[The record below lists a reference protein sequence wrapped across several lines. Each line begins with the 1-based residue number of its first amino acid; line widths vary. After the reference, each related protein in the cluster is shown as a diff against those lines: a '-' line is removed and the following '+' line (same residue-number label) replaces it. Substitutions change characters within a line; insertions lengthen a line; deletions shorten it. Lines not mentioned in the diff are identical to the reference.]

1 MIINLPNV
9 AALIR
14 AVSTV
19 NPGNVAA
26 VERIAADRPIDVG
39 DLSALDAAA
48 ADALAEGADP
58 EQLRA
63 DLGAARADLEKVG
76 AAVGDGDLT
85 ADELVDEIKKAFEG
99 SASLEFIAD
108 KLTLGEGV
116 TVASWVDDARA
127 GLDQCCAVADLT
139 GEHSFG
145 ELARW
150 IDIAKAKIFIVESLE
165 KTIKDLEMERDA
177 AVDAAVAAVEA
188 ADVAR
193 KC

>member
-63 DLGAARADLEKVG
+63 DLDATRADLEKVG

-85 ADELVDEIKKAFEG
+85 ADEL
-99 SASLEFIAD
+99 
-108 KLTLGEGV
+108 
-116 TVASWVDDARA
+116 
-127 GLDQCCAVADLT
+127 
-139 GEHSFG
+139 
-145 ELARW
+145 ARW
-150 IDIAKAKIFIVESLE
+150 IDIAKAKIFIVEALE

-188 ADVAR
+188 AEAAR
-193 KC
+193 NADRRQ

>member
-48 ADALAEGADP
+48 ADALADGAAF
-58 EQLRA
+58 ERA
-63 DLGAARADLEKVG
+63 DLDLAEDLDVARTDLEAID
-76 AAVGDGDLT
+76 AALGITGGPSEDL
-85 ADELVDEIKKAFEG
+85 AALVKKAVEAAESFEAIAAKLDLKGLDEI
-99 SASLEFIAD
+99 ID
-108 KLTLGEGV
+108 
-116 TVASWVDDARA
+116 
-127 GLDQCCAVADLT
+127 
-139 GEHSFG
+139 
-145 ELARW
+145 W
-150 IDIAKAKIFIVESLE
+150 IDVANSKIGIVESLE

-188 ADVAR
+188 AEAAR

>member
-1 MIINLPNV
+1 MIIHLPNV

-39 DLSALDAAA
+39 DLRALDAAA

-58 EQLRA
+58 EQLRD
-63 DLGAARADLEKVG
+63 DLDAARADLEKIG
-76 AAVGDGDLT
+76 DAVGGGVLTVEEMVDLINKSQNN
-85 ADELVDEIKKAFEG
+85 AAILNA
-99 SASLEFIAD
+99 IAD
-108 KLTLGEGV
+108 KLTLGDGV
-116 TVASWVDDARA
+116 KVASWVDDARA

-165 KTIKDLEMERDA
+165 NTIKDLEMERDA

-188 ADVAR
+188 AEAAR

>member
-1 MIINLPNV
+1 MIINLQNV

-48 ADALAEGADP
+48 ADALAEGTA

-63 DLGAARADLEKVG
+63 DLDAARADLEKVG

-150 IDIAKAKIFIVESLE
+150 IDIANSKIGIVESLE

-188 ADVAR
+188 AEAAR

>member
-48 ADALAEGADP
+48 ADALADGAAF
-58 EQLRA
+58 ERA
-63 DLGAARADLEKVG
+63 DLDKAQEDLDVARADLEAIDAALGITGGPSEDLAALVKEAVDG
-76 AAVGDGDLT
+76 AGDFEAIAGKLDLKG
-85 ADELVDEIKKAFEG
+85 LDEI
-99 SASLEFIAD
+99 ID
-108 KLTLGEGV
+108 
-116 TVASWVDDARA
+116 
-127 GLDQCCAVADLT
+127 
-139 GEHSFG
+139 
-145 ELARW
+145 W
-150 IDIAKAKIFIVESLE
+150 IDVANSKIGIVEALE

-188 ADVAR
+188 AEAAR